1 MLQKVRLLQGTNTE
15 SEPGSVVSM
24 RYVRHELWRR
34 WSRTLVTALG
44 LAAGVGLIMGIVG
57 VSNGLSN
64 AQNKVLSPL
73 SSVGTDIVIERTVG
87 VANTSSST
95 TTTTTTTAPAGFG
108 GGRAG
113 GGAGGGFFGR
123 GLGEYESER
132 Q

>member
-1 MLQKVRLLQGTNTE
+1 
-15 SEPGSVVSM
+15 M

-44 LAAGVGLIMGIVG
+44 LAAGVGLVMGIVG

-64 AQNKVLSPL
+64 AENKVLSPL

-87 VANTSSST
+87 VASTSSSTPT
-95 TTTTTTTAPAGFG
+95 TTTTTPPGGLG

-113 GGAGGGFFGR
+113 GGSGAGFFRR
-123 GLGEYESER
+123 GLGEYEPER
-132 Q
+132 H